1 MGSIALIVFLLWATC
16 SAIPTASSTLFDY
29 ETHHLTDDQAASY
42 SPIRNNTCKAFPGD
56 AEWPSPQVWDQFN
69 QTLNGA
75 LIQTV
80 PLAAVCYRDWPEYN
94 PERCNAIT
102 NRWNNS
108 ALQYD
113 PISYSAF

>member
-16 SAIPTASSTLFDY
+16 SAIPTA
-29 ETHHLTDDQAASY
+29 
-42 SPIRNNTCKAFPGD
+42 
-56 AEWPSPQVWDQFN
+56 EWPSPQVWDQFN

-75 LIQTV
+75 LIKTV

-94 PERCNAIT
+94 PERCNDIT
-102 NRWNNS
+102 NRWNSS